1 MVGMRRAFVTVLLA
15 GIALLVAAQPAQ
27 AAGVARPAG
36 AVRPVSAVPA
46 ETGRYYVVGPP
57 VDGQREYLYAIAL
70 RTLGNGNRFRE
81 IVELN
86 VGRVQPDGETFTDGV
101 VLRPGWRLVLPR
113 DAQGQG
119 VRIGRLPQLGPRSP
133 APASPSPRATTP
145 SRPSPTPRTAAPSSA
160 GPTRPAGTAAAT
172 TRAVAR
178 PPDPPQAGGG
188 LDPLLIRVGAGLLA
202 VFFAAVAVLLL
213 RRGGPRRLVL
223 EDDGPWPPQRHHTPT
238 PAELVAGPVAGEVD
252 TPPAP
257 VTRPSSAVP
266 TSAAMPSPPP
276 APPLTRPVTAPARR
290 PAPPTVTPPILPPP
304 PSVVLPAPRT
314 AARTPAA
321 PASPPAALPGPAS
334 PPVPVEGSTSPPEL
348 SAGAAA
354 MSAPGPAGPPVPE
367 PVPGP
372 ASVPASES
380 VPGTPAEVPVSTEV
394 VPGVRPSPPATTGG
408 LPVKPVWP
416 PRAPQSA
423 PPRPTPVDP
432 PAAPQLPAVPP
443 AAGPEAPLPVP
454 QPPVVASAVPPPTT
468 ATPQP
473 RAVPPPTPVVPAPAV
488 SPAPTPQSTPTATA
502 PVAGAPA
509 GTAASAGVASAGTAA
524 ASAGVP
530 SAGTGG
536 ASAELDPPRPAVP
549 TGNEVPYLS
558 TELETELGPIR
569 VRLVGVAAGRGAP
582 AYAWLGPDEAA
593 PPATLPL
600 VLGHRGPWRLH
611 VDLGRA
617 PDVLTLVGDTD
628 DCRRTATL
636 FARRL
641 RAGGVGVATVGDV
654 FGGQAPEGCR
664 TLSGLPAATAPDVDP
679 PAPYVVFTLGLAGA
693 ELAGAR
699 RLATDTGGRCVP
711 VVIGPVPAGR
721 WSVQVSPVDGG
732 SATRAGTAD

>member
-1 MVGMRRAFVTVLLA
+1 MGKAMVAMRRAFVTVLLA

-27 AAGVARPAG
+27 AAQPVGVARPPG

-81 IVELN
+81 IVDLN

-145 SRPSPTPRTAAPSSA
+145 SRPGSTPRTVAPSSA
-160 GPTRPAGTAAAT
+160 TASRPARTAAAT

-178 PPDPPQAGGG
+178 PPEAPQVGDG

-238 PAELVAGPVAGEVD
+238 PAELAAVPVPGEVD
-252 TPPAP
+252 TAPPP
-257 VTRPSSAVP
+257 VTRRPPAAS
-266 TSAAMPSPPP
+266 TSGAPPSPPP
-276 APPLTRPVTAPARR
+276 APPITRPVTAPARR
-290 PAPPTVTPPILPPP
+290 PAPPAVTPPILPPP

-314 AARTPAA
+314 AARPTA
-321 PASPPAALPGPAS
+321 PSVSPPAALPGPAS
-334 PPVPVEGSTSPPEL
+334 PPAPVPVEGSTSPREL
-348 SAGAAA
+348 PADPAAA
-354 MSAPGPAGPPVPE
+354 SAPEPAAPPVAE
-367 PVPGP
+367 PVP
-372 ASVPASES
+372 ASDSVPVSES
-380 VPGTPAEVPVSTEV
+380 VPGAAAEVAVSEAV
-394 VPGVRPSPPATTGG
+394 VPGTRPSPSATTGG

-423 PPRPTPVDP
+423 PPRPTPIDP
-432 PAAPQLPAVPP
+432 
-443 AAGPEAPLPVP
+443 P
-454 QPPVVASAVPPPTT
+454 QPPAGPS
-468 ATPQP
+468 
-473 RAVPPPTPVVPAPAV
+473 
-488 SPAPTPQSTPTATA
+488 PTATA
-502 PVAGAPA
+502 PTAGTSA
-509 GTAASAGVASAGTAA
+509 GTAGASVGVASPGAVPASAGVASVGTAD
-524 ASAGVP
+524 ASAGVD
-530 SAGTGG
+530 
-536 ASAELDPPRPAVP
+536 LPRPVVP

-582 AYAWLGPDEAA
+582 AYAWLGPDETA

-628 DCRRTATL
+628 DCRRTAAL
-636 FARRL
+636 FAGRL
-641 RAGGVGVATVGDV
+641 RAGGIGVATVGDV
-654 FGGQAPEGCR
+654 LGGQAPPGCR
-664 TLSGLPAATAPDVDP
+664 SLPGLPAATAPDADP
-679 PAPYVVFTLGLAGA
+679 PAPYVVFTPGLAGA

-732 SATRAGTAD
+732 STRGGTAD

>member
-1 MVGMRRAFVTVLLA
+1 MRRAFVTVLLA
-15 GIALLVAAQPAQ
+15 GIVLLVTAQPAQ
-27 AAGVARPAG
+27 AAQPAGVAQPVA
-36 AVRPVSAVPA
+36 AVRQVRAVPA

-101 VLRPGWRLVLPR
+101 VLRPGWRLVLPK

-133 APASPSPRATTP
+133 APASPSPRASAP
-145 SRPSPTPRTAAPSSA
+145 SRPSSTPRTAAPSSA
-160 GPTRPAGTAAAT
+160 GPSRPVGTAAAT

-238 PAELVAGPVAGEVD
+238 PAELAAGPVAEEVD
-252 TPPAP
+252 TPPPP
-257 VTRPSSAVP
+257 VTRPAP
-266 TSAAMPSPPP
+266 TAATPSPPP

-290 PAPPTVTPPILPPP
+290 PAPPPVAPPILPPP

-314 AARTPAA
+314 AARPTTPS
-321 PASPPAALPGPAS
+321 ASPPAAEPAPLPAAATPPAS
-334 PPVPVEGSTSPPEL
+334 
-348 SAGAAA
+348 AR
-354 MSAPGPAGPPVPE
+354 PE
-367 PVPGP
+367 PPP
-372 ASVPASES
+372 PSEPRSLPEPTSVPSSES
-380 VPGTPAEVPVSTEV
+380 VPGPGTGVAVPEAATPGT
-394 VPGVRPSPPATTGG
+394 RPSSSATAGG
-408 LPVKPVWP
+408 LPAKPVWP
-416 PRAPQSA
+416 PPAPQSA
-423 PPRPTPVDP
+423 PPRPTSVD
-432 PAAPQLPAVPP
+432 LPAVPP
-443 AAGPEAPLPVP
+443 PPAVPTAAPAALPPLTPAVA
-454 QPPVVASAVPPPTT
+454 QPPVPASALPPL
-468 ATPQP
+468 TP
-473 RAVPPPTPVVPAPAV
+473 AVPVPA
-488 SPAPTPQSTPTATA
+488 APTPQPGGAAAA
-502 PVAGAPA
+502 P
-509 GTAASAGVASAGTAA
+509 AGVASTGTADV
-524 ASAGVP
+524 SVGV
-530 SAGTGG
+530 
-536 ASAELDPPRPAVP
+536 ELPRPAVP

-628 DCRRTATL
+628 DCRRTAVL

-641 RAGGVGVATVGDV
+641 RAGGIGVATVGDV
-654 FGGQAPEGCR
+654 FGGHAPEGCR
-664 TLSGLPAATAPDVDP
+664 TLPGLPAASAPDVDP
-679 PAPYVVFTLGLAGA
+679 PAPYAVFTTGLAGV

-732 SATRAGTAD
+732 STTRAGTAD